1 MTQTKWLGVA
11 LIIFGA
17 AACNQGDGGS
27 NASAQSLGEKCAT
40 DADCKSGES
49 CVANVCAP
57 KLPPVPADLGVT
69 LCKATSDC
77 ATGDICVAAVC
88 LPQHVGGATFCDK
101 DADCASGD
109 QCLAQVCVPQLPSG
123 GGVGL
128 PFDLG
133 VLNGVGQ
140 QCKTNADCTGGLDC
154 AFDFCLP
161 LQTCKSDA
169 DCTGAQKH
177 CETHAGIC
185 I

>member
-1 MTQTKWLGVA
+1 MTQYKWLGVA
-11 LIIFGA
+11 LIICGA
-17 AACNQGDGGS
+17 AACSTGDGGAG
-27 NASAQSLGEKCAT
+27 ASAQSLGEKCAT
-40 DADCKSGES
+40 DADCKGANEA

-57 KLPPVPADLGVT
+57 KIPAFDGGVT

-109 QCLAQVCVPQLPSG
+109 QCLAQVCVPKLPSG
-123 GGVGL
+123 TGGVGL

-133 VLNGVGQ
+133 ILNGLGQ
-140 QCKTNADCTGGLDC
+140 QCKQSSDCTGGLDC
-154 AFDFCLP
+154 AFGFCLP

-169 DCTGAQKH
+169 DCTGKQTK